1 MTNESA
7 NNPIDQNTTCS
18 TAALSQFASS
28 TEAFTTIT
36 RDDFKKNPLAGQMMA
51 RLYAEKTNE
60 LNEANEKI
68 LELTKQVSFY
78 RSFPIANIGFAL
90 MNVIGTIVV
99 GLGVSLDIN
108 LWLIILGSI
117 LVLSG
122 NLLPLLYTKKECR
135 MGDEIKI
142 NNDNQYIIQFC
153 KEENK
158 RNII

>member
-51 RLYAEKTNE
+51 RLYADKTNE

-99 GLGVSLDIN
+99 GLGVSLDMISPGISAITKA
-108 LWLIILGSI
+108 WSKSCTTPSTGSS
-117 LVLSG
+117 VVKG
-122 NLLPLLYTKKECR
+122 
-135 MGDEIKI
+135 
-142 NNDNQYIIQFC
+142 
-153 KEENK
+153 
-158 RNII
+158 